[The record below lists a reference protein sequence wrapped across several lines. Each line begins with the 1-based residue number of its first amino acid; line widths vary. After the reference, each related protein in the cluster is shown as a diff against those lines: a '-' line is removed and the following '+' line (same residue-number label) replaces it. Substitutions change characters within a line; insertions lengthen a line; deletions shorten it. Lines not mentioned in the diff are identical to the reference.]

1 MMSSSENQIRA
12 LIKLL
17 SDENE
22 RIVKTIS
29 GKLVEIGDSAVPL
42 LQEAEIEQP
51 EMARRIEE
59 ILDEIRGSRLEE
71 ELRDL
76 AARPDDR
83 IDLEAGAFLI
93 ARYAYPSL
101 DVRTY
106 QRQLD
111 AMAAE
116 VHDRMGPRVS
126 GEETVKTLGRY
137 LFAEQGFRGNTKNYY
152 EVENSYL
159 NRVIERRTGIPISLS
174 VLYLLVGRRL
184 GLPVAGIGM
193 PGHFLVKFDSERYKV
208 FVDCFNGGALLTDK
222 DCARFLMQA
231 GYGFEEKYL
240 QKSSPRAILVRI
252 LKNLVAI
259 YQKLDDQV
267 KGGRLSRF
275 IEVLDGSRGDRQEG
289 RKNSGEQSE
298 CE

>member
-1 MMSSSENQIRA
+1 MTQAGENQIRA

-59 ILDEIRGSRLEE
+59 VLDEIRGSRLQE

-101 DVRTY
+101 EARIYT
-106 QRQLD
+106 RQLD

-116 VHDRMGPRVS
+116 VRDRMGPRVS

-152 EVENSYL
+152 EADNSYL
-159 NRVIERRTGIPISLS
+159 NRVLERRTGIPISLS
-174 VLYLLVGRRL
+174 VIYLLVARRL
-184 GLPVAGIGM
+184 RLPVAGIGM
-193 PGHFLVKFDSERYKV
+193 PGHFLVKFDSERYKI
-208 FVDCFNGGALLTDK
+208 FIDCFNGGALLTEK
-222 DCARFLMQA
+222 DCARFLTQA

-240 QKSSPRAILVRI
+240 QKSSTRAILVRI
-252 LKNLVAI
+252 VKNLIAI
-259 YQKLDDQV
+259 YQKLDDPV
-267 KGGRLSRF
+267 KGARLGRF
-275 IEVLDGSRGDRQEG
+275 IEALEGPTGGSQEQCQG
-289 RKNSGEQSE
+289 G
-298 CE
+298 